1 MVYAIEYSGRLCRP
15 DGRTAPG
22 GRYDLCFRLHPGPSS
37 EETLWE
43 ERHASVEVSDTGR
56 FSVVLGRTHALR
68 PDVLDN
74 TPAYLSTRENGGSEE
89 LCERLV
95 LVGASLQPGHPSHDP
110 LRIDHLSRSVATA
123 LQRTRVLKRHVRAIE
138 AGRGPLLPLGARVD
152 ALETRL
158 GRLDTDEG
166 RVAHLED
173 ELEDI
178 VGPDGDLIDLLE
190 RIEEL
195 ERRVRSIDRLAE
207 LENRLGALE
216 AQLRRG
222 T

>member
-1 MVYAIEYSGRLCRP
+1 
-15 DGRTAPG
+15 
-22 GRYDLCFRLHPGPSS
+22 
-37 EETLWE
+37 
-43 ERHASVEVSDTGR
+43 
-56 FSVVLGRTHALR
+56 
-68 PDVLDN
+68 
-74 TPAYLSTRENGGSEE
+74 
-89 LCERLV
+89 
-95 LVGASLQPGHPSHDP
+95 
-110 LRIDHLSRSVATA
+110 
-123 LQRTRVLKRHVRAIE
+123 
-138 AGRGPLLPLGARVD
+138 LPLGARVD
-152 ALETRL
+152 ALEARL